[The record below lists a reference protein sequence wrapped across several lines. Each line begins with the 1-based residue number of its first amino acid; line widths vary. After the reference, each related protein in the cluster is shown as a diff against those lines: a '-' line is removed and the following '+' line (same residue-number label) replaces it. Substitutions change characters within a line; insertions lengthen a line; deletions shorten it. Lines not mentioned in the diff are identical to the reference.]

1 VTFAYLVRRLLAI
14 VVVLFIVSFAVFA
27 ITQILPGNAA
37 VMILGDF
44 STVAQRRALELSLGL
59 DRPWIVQYV
68 SWLSHMLQGDWGTS
82 MRLSRSAASLI
93 GEAFWRSAALAIAA
107 LVAVTLIAIPL
118 GVAAALWRGTVVDL
132 CIGLFGYI
140 GTASPEF
147 VTATLLLIIFAGPDG
162 GFLPAGGYV
171 PLADDV
177 GGFLLH
183 LILPTGALSLVLI
196 AHIAR
201 QVRSEMSEVLASD
214 YIRAAHLKGL
224 SETAVVFRHALRN
237 ALAPAIA
244 VISLDIGYLLGGII
258 VVEEVFAWPGLGRL
272 IIFSVQNRDLPLIQ
286 AATVVL
292 ATTYAV
298 SNLLA
303 DVAIAFLD
311 PRVRYV

>member
-1 VTFAYLVRRLLAI
+1 
-14 VVVLFIVSFAVFA
+14 
-27 ITQILPGNAA
+27 
-37 VMILGDF
+37 
-44 STVAQRRALELSLGL
+44 
-59 DRPWIVQYV
+59 
-68 SWLSHMLQGDWGTS
+68 
-82 MRLSRSAASLI
+82 
-93 GEAFWRSAALAIAA
+93 
-107 LVAVTLIAIPL
+107 
-118 GVAAALWRGTVVDL
+118 
-132 CIGLFGYI
+132 
-140 GTASPEF
+140 
-147 VTATLLLIIFAGPDG
+147 
-162 GFLPAGGYV
+162 
-171 PLADDV
+171 
-177 GGFLLH
+177 
-183 LILPTGALSLVLI
+183 
-196 AHIAR
+196 
-201 QVRSEMSEVLASD
+201 MSEVLASD